1 MARITKRALVF
12 LGMCWAAPLGAQR
25 VKLIVNLDS
34 LAAKA
39 HEDSND
45 APLQASV
52 ALAYALKKKYPE
64 AIAAAHRSVL
74 IDPDFAEGYLAVA
87 YLPFAQQSSLW
98 DQLDRKQPSEEAMP
112 ILKESQR
119 AGRRAFILNPLV
131 DLKVILVALPPREAG
146 IQSKLQQQYYN
157 LMVQG
162 FELFYAG
169 SYAEAFAWFDDL
181 LKRWRKEPD
190 AGPVP
195 NWLYW
200 FHGLAAA
207 HYRRYVDAIPDLD
220 TLVLRAEAR
229 DTSAAASRLPL
240 SAANDYRYVLGV
252 IYQQAAMMPE
262 AQKAFEEVLDNDLS
276 FFEAHSRLAEMYEG
290 RRQWMDAMT
299 ERQRAVA
306 ANPEDSGLLYEL
318 AVAYGR
324 VGYWEDARKALQQ
337 AMALN
342 ALDPKLP
349 YLQAD
354 VETRLQNTTG
364 ARAMYERFL
373 SLAPSRYAAQI
384 ADARQQ
390 LLQLPAGAP

>member
-1 MARITKRALVF
+1 MPTSTTRILVL
-12 LGMCWAAPLGAQR
+12 LGLCWAAPLTAQR

-34 LAAKA
+34 LAAVA
-39 HEDSND
+39 HQDSND

-52 ALAYALKKKYPE
+52 ALAYAIKRKYPE
-64 AIAAAHRSVL
+64 AMAAAHRSVL
-74 IDPDFAEGYLAVA
+74 IDPDYAEGYLAVA

-98 DQLDRKQPSEEAMP
+98 DQLDKKHPSDEALP
-112 ILKESQR
+112 VLQESQR

-131 DLKVILVALPPREAG
+131 DLKVVLVALPPREAG

-181 LKRWRKEPD
+181 LKRWRKEPE

-195 NWLYW
+195 DWLYW

-240 SAANDYRYVLGV
+240 AAANDYRYVLGV
-252 IYQQAAMMPE
+252 IYQQGAMMPE
-262 AQKAFEEVLDNDLS
+262 AQKAFEEVLENDLS
-276 FFEAHSRLAEMYEG
+276 YFEAHSRLAEMYEG

-299 ERQRAVA
+299 ERKRAVA
-306 ANPEDSGLLYEL
+306 TNPEDSGLLYDL

-324 VGYWEDARKALQQ
+324 VGYWEDAQKVLHQAL
-337 AMALN
+337 ALN

-354 VETRLQNTTG
+354 IETRLQHPAE

-373 SLAPSRYAAQI
+373 AIAPSRYAAQI
-384 ADARQQ
+384 ADAR
-390 LLQLPAGAP
+390 LQMQKLPAGTP